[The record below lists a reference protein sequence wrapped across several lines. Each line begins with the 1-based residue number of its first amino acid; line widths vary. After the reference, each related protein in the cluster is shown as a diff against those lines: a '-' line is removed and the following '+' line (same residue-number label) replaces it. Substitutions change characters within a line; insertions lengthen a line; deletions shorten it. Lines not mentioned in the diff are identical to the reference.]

1 MQIRNLFLNNNH
13 EEALQSINKLSK
25 DINVLKTAIKA
36 GGDDR
41 PTPEMPPY
49 LLVRRLAI
57 NDILG
62 KEDDINSAE
71 SVKINNINIFSN
83 GPQQIMIEQKRE
95 FEHLTELCE
104 EMNIDRT
111 IINVMK
117 NLAEKTGKWTRLV

>member
-1 MQIRNLFLNNNH
+1 M
-13 EEALQSINKLSK
+13 
-25 DINVLKTAIKA
+25 
-36 GGDDR
+36 
-41 PTPEMPPY
+41 Y
-49 LLVRRLAI
+49 LLVLRLAI
-57 NDILG
+57 NDVLEN
-62 KEDDINSAE
+62 KEDFNSVE

-117 NLAEKTGKWTRLV
+117 NLAEKTGKWTWLV